1 MARLARLCPGVEEE
15 QKPINPE
22 LSANEDEVAMLDFS
36 GDIGVFILPDEFCAK
51 EVDEQQD
58 DRARNLEN
66 TEEMLEGHKGTN
78 QDIIQVNKSP
88 CFSNTSDK
96 KIQSANNE
104 GRLHFA
110 TPRKSYAKDNRFD
123 KRNRSRWSSRQKSS
137 AWVGGSS
144 IRKQI
149 WVLKSRGQDMGLA
162 AHDLQADALVGV
174 QMA

>member
-1 MARLARLCPGVEEE
+1 LLKNDYIKLHDHYVMP
-15 QKPINPE
+15 
-22 LSANEDEVAMLDFS
+22 S
-36 GDIGVFILPDEFCAK
+36 LPDLK
-51 EVDEQQD
+51 EQIYCKWHNSFD
-58 DRARNLEN
+58 
-66 TEEMLEGHKGTN
+66 H
-78 QDIIQVNKSP
+78 
-88 CFSNTSDK
+88 CTSDYNIFRQ